1 MWMLTA
7 SSFVIGVLL
16 ATKFRVFVLLPVIIL
31 GGAVLLLANML
42 SPITEICTQIVTY
55 AVALQIGY
63 LVGAGTHHALLGDH
77 TPPGH
82 PNLST
87 GTTLSPPAH

>member
-1 MWMLTA
+1 MWMLIA

-16 ATKFRVFVLLPVIIL
+16 ATKFRVFVLLPMIIL
-31 GGAVLLLANML
+31 GAAVILLASML
-42 SPITEICTQIVTY
+42 SPITEICTEIVTY

-77 TPPGH
+77 TTPRQ

-87 GTTLSPPAH
+87 GTSLSPPAH

>member
-1 MWMLTA
+1 MWMLIA

-16 ATKFRVFVLLPVIIL
+16 ATKFRVFVLLPMIIL
-31 GGAVLLLANML
+31 GAVVILLANIL
-42 SPITEICTQIVTY
+42 SPITQICTEIVTF
-55 AVALQIGY
+55 AVALQVGY
-63 LVGAGTHHALLGDH
+63 LVGAGTHHALLGNH
-77 TPPGH
+77 TTPRH

>member
-1 MWMLTA
+1 MWMLIA

-16 ATKFRVFVLLPVIIL
+16 ATKFRVFVLLPMIIL
-31 GGAVLLLANML
+31 GAVVILLV
-42 SPITEICTQIVTY
+42 SVFHPIAEICTEIVTY
-55 AVALQIGY
+55 AVALQVGY
-63 LVGAGTHHALLGDH
+63 LVGAGANHVLLGDH

-87 GTTLSPPAH
+87 GTTLAPPAH